1 MTRPQDK
8 TVLIVDDEPD
18 VVAYFSGI
26 LERAGFNVVTASNG
40 RDALARVM
48 EHRPDFISLDL
59 VMPEK
64 SGIKFLYELRKN
76 RDWAKIPI
84 MIVTAHARD
93 DLGRSDFD
101 EIFSGKTM
109 AGPLTYLEKPVRPEQ
124 FLHSVERILGI
135 AQGDHDSGPDEEHRL
150 RARISARLD
159 TVDATTLKR
168 IEEALDG
175 TREGSSSETEPGP
188 ATRQARRG
196 PS

>member
-1 MTRPQDK
+1 MTRPEDK

-18 VVAYFSGI
+18 VVEYFSGI

-40 RDALARVM
+40 REALERVA
-48 EHRPDFISLDL
+48 EQRPDFISLDL

-64 SGIKFLYELRKN
+64 SGIRFLYELRKN

-101 EIFSGKTM
+101 ELFSGKTM

-124 FLHSVERILGI
+124 FLRSVERILGI
-135 AQGDHDSGPDEEHRL
+135 APAGDDSQADEEARL

-159 TVDATTLKR
+159 TVDSTTLRR
-168 IEEALDG
+168 IEEAL
-175 TREGSSSETEPGP
+175 EGK
-188 ATRQARRG
+188 RD
-196 PS
+196 

>member
-1 MTRPQDK
+1 MTRPEDT

-18 VVAYFSGI
+18 VVEYFSGI

-40 RDALARVM
+40 REAL
-48 EHRPDFISLDL
+48 EHLKERRPDFISLDL

-76 RDWAKIPI
+76 RDWARIPI

-93 DLGRSDFD
+93 DLGKSDFD

-109 AGPLTYLEKPVRPEQ
+109 ADPLTYLEKPVRPEQ
-124 FLHSVERILGI
+124 FLRSVMRILGI
-135 AQGDHDSGPDEEHRL
+135 DPADEDTEAEDEARL

-159 TVDATTLKR
+159 TVDTTTLKR
-168 IEEALDG
+168 IEKALDD
-175 TREGSSSETEPGP
+175 TREG
-188 ATRQARRG
+188 
-196 PS
+196 